1 MKILA
6 INSSPRKG
14 NTDFMLDVIL
24 NSAKD
29 NGAEVCEIKL
39 REAKI
44 NFCKGGDNC
53 CPKTGKCNMNDG
65 MSEIYQKLEEA
76 DIVILASPCYFFNV
90 TAMMKNFIDRCNPY
104 FFSKKLKGKK
114 FFLISVGGYKPSLK
128 EAINAMENFI
138 KGINGKSI
146 GSYHAVADKAGEIKK
161 NSKVIKELKDIG
173 IKLTK

>member
-6 INSSPRKG
+6 INSSPRVG

-24 NSAKD
+24 KTAKE
-29 NGAEVCEIKL
+29 NNAEVCEIKL

-44 NFCKGGDNC
+44 DFCKGGDNC
-53 CPKTGKCNMNDG
+53 CPKTGKCHFKDDMPQ
-65 MSEIYQKLEEA
+65 IYTKLEEA
-76 DIVILASPCYFFNV
+76 DLIILASPCYFFNV

-128 EAINAMENFI
+128 ESIRAMDNFL
-138 KGINGKSI
+138 KGIKGKSI
-146 GSYHAVADKAGEIKK
+146 GSYSAVADKAGEIKK
-161 NSKVIKELKDIG
+161 NTKVIKELKNIG
-173 IKLTK
+173 VKLSY